1 MKKWRNLLSKMMI
14 VFPLNY
20 FIGSAD
26 GCPPNSPPPQS
37 PPGYYPPGSC
47 LNDWTQDDVN
57 KLSNEYSSSRSIP
70 MNYNTTGANADQWY
84 SIGIY
89 SFNTHND
96 KITFCGTM
104 TQETACDQMEI
115 SDTNVCVG
123 IDNSLEFG
131 YQQFLIRVVDESR
144 IESPLTWGT
153 DMKYYY
159 GEP

>member
-1 MKKWRNLLSKMMI
+1 MKKRRNLLSKMMI

-57 KLSNEYSSSRSIP
+57 KLSNGYASSRSIP

-96 KITFCGTM
+96 KITFSGTM
-104 TQETACDQMEI
+104 TQEAACDQVEV
-115 SDTNVCVG
+115 SDPNACAG